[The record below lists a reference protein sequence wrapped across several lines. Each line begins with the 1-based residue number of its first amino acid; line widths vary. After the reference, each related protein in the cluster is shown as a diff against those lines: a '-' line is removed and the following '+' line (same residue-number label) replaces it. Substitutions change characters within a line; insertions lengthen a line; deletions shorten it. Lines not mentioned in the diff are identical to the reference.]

1 MKNTVF
7 FILIFL
13 VPVLVFSQ
21 SEKQIDSLLVALAK
35 NNGYAAQIATLN
47 NICLEY
53 KKNNTSKLKLY
64 NQQILTLS
72 QKNNYKLG
80 FGLYYLN
87 CSRIHLADN
96 DGKKA
101 LEFSE
106 KATSIFKKIKN
117 VGKYLDAIL
126 EMSRDFIILSEIE
139 KSKLVLK
146 QNLKLVLQY
155 KNNDIIVDYYK
166 LLGAN
171 CTYQD
176 STAKSL
182 FYYKKAL
189 PFLSQKKTETK
200 SNFFQKISDQYSAL
214 NQNEKSLVYIDL
226 SIESKET
233 NYRFL
238 VEAKK
243 ALILNNLK
251 RYDEALNLSL
261 KNYKSII
268 NYKMTNVWQYNLIL
282 YNISNANYNLKN
294 YNSAIQYINKAI
306 DKKNTIPEYK
316 IECFIILSNIY
327 YLENKKNEARYYSNK
342 ALIFHD
348 SLYANFGN
356 FELFSNV
363 SKIEE
368 DAGNYKKALYFY
380 QKQVNFTSKRNAQ
393 INNENNLL
401 LQTDFDVTLKDY
413 NIKTLQEEK
422 AMKTIENLKQK
433 NYIML
438 FGGLFL
444 VALLS
449 IFFFLRNNKTIK
461 KKNKEIE
468 NEKSLTQKSLIE
480 KEILLKEIHH
490 RVKNNLQLVMSVLK
504 IQGRDTNMNVKDFV
518 KVSLARIRSMALIHE
533 NLYQTENSD
542 KVDFK
547 EYIENL
553 THAIATSHDA
563 KEVQLKLEMISTLLD
578 IQIAIP
584 IGLIIN
590 ELLSNAYK
598 HAFEQKEQGVVLV
611 KFIEN
616 KDYFQLIIS
625 DNGMGIHNSIKN
637 EKSLGL
643 ELVKLLITQI
653 KATLH
658 VENLNGTTF
667 TIQFQNHSV

>member
-13 VPVLVFSQ
+13 VPFLAFSQ
-21 SEKQIDSLLVALAK
+21 SEKQIDSLLIVLAK
-35 NNGYAAQIATLN
+35 SKEYTKQISILN

-53 KKNNTSKLKLY
+53 KKNNTAKLKLY
-64 NQQILTLS
+64 NQQILILS
-72 QKNNYKLG
+72 QKHNYELG

-96 DGKKA
+96 DGIKA
-101 LEFSE
+101 LEFSK
-106 KATSIFKKIKN
+106 KATAVFRENKN
-117 VGKYLDAIL
+117 VSKYLDAIL
-126 EMSRDFIILSEIE
+126 EMSKDYITLSEVE

-146 QNLKLVLQY
+146 QNLKLVLQH
-155 KNNDIIVDYYK
+155 KNNDIIVDYYR

-243 ALILNNLK
+243 ALILNKLGRSK
-251 RYDEALNLSL
+251 EALTISL
-261 KNYKSII
+261 KNYQAIAS
-268 NYKMTNVWQYNLIL
+268 YKMSTRWQYNLIL
-282 YNISNANYNLKN
+282 YNIANAYYLSGKN
-294 YNSAIQYINKAI
+294 DLAIQYIKKVI
-306 DKKNTIPEYK
+306 DTKNTIPEYK
-316 IECFIILSNIY
+316 IECFIILSNINFN
-327 YLENKKNEARYYSNK
+327 LNKKKEARFYSNK
-342 ALIFHD
+342 AMIFHD
-348 SLYANFGN
+348 SLYSKFEN
-356 FELFSNV
+356 FELYSNI

-368 DAGNYKKALYFY
+368 DLGNYKKALYFY
-380 QKQVNFTSKRNAQ
+380 RKQVDFTRRRNDQ

-401 LQTDFDVTLKDY
+401 LQTDFDVALKDY
-413 NIKTLQEEK
+413 NIKALQEEK

-438 FGGLFL
+438 FGGLFV

-449 IFFFLRNNKTIK
+449 ILFFIRNNKIIK

-468 NEKSLTQKSLIE
+468 NEKLLTQKSLNE
-480 KEILLKEIHH
+480 KKILLKEIHH

-518 KVSLARIRSMALIHE
+518 KVSLARIRSMSLIHE

-553 THAIATSHDA
+553 THAIAISHNV
-563 KEVQLKLEMISTLLD
+563 KQVQLKLEVISTLLD

-584 IGLIIN
+584 LGLIIN

-616 KDYFQLIIS
+616 KDYFELIIS
-625 DNGMGIHNSIKN
+625 DNGLGINNTIKN

-653 KATLH
+653 NATSQ

-667 TIQFQNHSV
+667 TIQFQNHTV